1 MQSMRLRKM
10 SKNKQIVNER
20 ELTANQFTN
29 VKDIKGNFLFSKDGY
44 LFGYLRVFPYNLDL
58 LAIDERRIRTQ
69 NLSLSFEGDRKDFDY
84 CAFPR
89 ELDLDDYK
97 NYLKKQYQEELSNYG
112 KRQILAIMIRQAAEL
127 SSSGENYEHHHYF
140 KIWARAE
147 KNINDTKK
155 ELLTR
160 LEEFKQR
167 YSGVGIDAEILNETE
182 IFKLCNLFTNSQQV
196 SFMSSADNPVIT
208 PIPMIKDY

>member
-1 MQSMRLRKM
+1 M
-10 SKNKQIVNER
+10 SNKKQKVNER

-29 VKDIKGNFLFSKDGY
+29 VKDIKGNFLYSKDGY
-44 LFGYLRVFPYNLDL
+44 LFGYLRVYPYNLDL
-58 LAIDERRIRTQ
+58 LAREERRIRTQ

-84 CAFPR
+84 CALPR

-97 NYLKKQYQEELSNYG
+97 NFLKQQYQEELSNYG
-112 KRQILAIMIRQAAEL
+112 KRRILAIMIQEAAKL
-127 SSSGENYEHHHYF
+127 STSGENYEHHHYF
-140 KIWARAE
+140 KIWAMLE

-167 YSGVGIDAEILNETE
+167 YSSVGVDTEILNETE

-196 SFMSSADNPVIT
+196 SFMTSVDNPIFT
-208 PIPMIKDY
+208 PIPMLKDY